1 MRRISIKQ
9 VILTVFFFVL
19 TFLLFIEQKKADGD
33 ILIYISFF
41 AIGLYSLFQ
50 IILESGYCTFSCNML
65 HWLFMFFFMFC
76 SPYLQYTS
84 GSFALGYEPTDNQLL
99 KTNFLILAWCC
110 VYTLFFCFKNKR
122 SKQKEKGALFNLS
135 IISRRRL
142 YVITWFS
149 IAISS
154 LIALYMLR
162 KGGTSIIFSRAAG
175 EGVFV
180 SSSSVKTS
188 LMTYLCRNFVTF
200 SAALAILYFK
210 KSKNP
215 LPIIIM
221 AILLIITCSPIGMP
235 RFQTATVYCGLLII
249 AFPKITNK
257 ISFVICFALAF
268 MVIFPMINVFRY
280 VDFHEY
286 NILQLFSD
294 SLKNI
299 AKNLTDGNF
308 DAYVMFVKTQKYVQ
322 ANGITYGKQLLGAI
336 FFFIPR
342 SLWNSKPYG
351 SGYTIHVAEGK
362 TGAAANVSCPLP
374 AEGYI
379 NFGILGVVFFA
390 AVLACVIRKLD
401 KDFYQPA
408 NTCRIMRNK
417 IVYAFIPTI
426 VFFMLRGDLMSTT
439 SFLVSYIVIGKIMT
453 CVAVGK
459 LLK

>member
-1 MRRISIKQ
+1 
-9 VILTVFFFVL
+9 
-19 TFLLFIEQKKADGD
+19 
-33 ILIYISFF
+33 
-41 AIGLYSLFQ
+41 
-50 IILESGYCTFSCNML
+50 
-65 HWLFMFFFMFC
+65 
-76 SPYLQYTS
+76 
-84 GSFALGYEPTDNQLL
+84 
-99 KTNFLILAWCC
+99 
-110 VYTLFFCFKNKR
+110 
-122 SKQKEKGALFNLS
+122 
-135 IISRRRL
+135 
-142 YVITWFS
+142 
-149 IAISS
+149 
-154 LIALYMLR
+154 
-162 KGGTSIIFSRAAG
+162 
-175 EGVFV
+175 
-180 SSSSVKTS
+180 
-188 LMTYLCRNFVTF
+188 
-200 SAALAILYFK
+200 
-210 KSKNP
+210 
-215 LPIIIM
+215 
-221 AILLIITCSPIGMP
+221 
-235 RFQTATVYCGLLII
+235 
-249 AFPKITNK
+249 
-257 ISFVICFALAF
+257 
-268 MVIFPMINVFRY
+268 MINVFRY

-299 AKNLTDGNF
+299 TKNLTDGNF
-308 DAYVMFVKTQKYVQ
+308 DAYVMFMKTQKYVQ